1 MAVFR
6 APGWYGPYPSV
17 KIEFIDGHARE
28 IAKRVGLETVLDRRP
43 GTLPF
48 ADLRKIEVAKAIARN
63 PKVLLIVYPHILS
76 SREDVVEW
84 VKGTM
89 LTAYKRRLPE
99 NVYDQFV
106 AEYRARLLPRLED
119 SRPFFYPFKRILCWG
134 RRA

>member
-1 MAVFR
+1 VL
-6 APGWYGPYPSV
+6 APDAY
-17 KIEFIDGHARE
+17 ARLLY
-28 IAKRVGLETVLDRRP
+28 RSG
-43 GTLPF
+43 F
-48 ADLRKIEVAKAIARN
+48 AD

-99 NVYDQFV
+99 NVYDRFV

-134 RRA
+134 QRSA

>member
-1 MAVFR
+1 VADDLATAEPFR
-6 APGWYGPYPSV
+6 SALDGWRRSHSVLAPDAY
-17 KIEFIDGHARE
+17 ARLLY
-28 IAKRVGLETVLDRRP
+28 RCG
-43 GTLPF
+43 F
-48 ADLRKIEVAKAIARN
+48 AD

-119 SRPFFYPFKRILCWG
+119 ARPFFYPFKRILCWG